1 MNSLPFSPGEK
12 LTFQVRWSFIP
23 AGETVLQVLPIETI
37 GGVSALHFV
46 MTARTYPLID
56 LFYKVRDRID
66 SYTDTQMTH
75 TLLYTKQNRGKTTRD
90 VVVTFNWKKQEA
102 QYSNNGERAA
112 PISLVPGSFDPL
124 SIFYAFRLH
133 HLTENLVIQAP
144 VADGKKCVMGRAM
157 VIKRETITVVSGTYD
172 TFLLE
177 PDLKHIGGVFQK
189 SPHAKLKI
197 WVTAD
202 SKRIPVKIKSKV
214 VVGSF
219 VAELIRP
226 RQSKE
231 EGSRSRVQR
240 FSGSRFT
247 KNPPAI
253 PARSTAGG
261 HRRGLNSCFVSSERS
276 PTEVQSEPSLVLD
289 QSEFQDMYDRAR
301 RTSATGR
308 GFIPPY
314 IWRAGLQAKSTKER

>member
-1 MNSLPFSPGEK
+1 MKSLPFSPGEK

-23 AGETVLQVLPIETI
+23 AGEAVLQVLPIETI
-37 GGVSALHFV
+37 DGVSAFHFV

-75 TLLYTKQNRGKTTRD
+75 TLLYRKQNRGRTTRD
-90 VVVTFNWKKQEA
+90 IVVTFNWEKQEA
-102 QYSNNGERAA
+102 QYSNNGQKAS

-124 SIFYAFRLH
+124 SIFYAFRRYNLA
-133 HLTENLVIQAP
+133 ENLVIQAP
-144 VADGKKCVMGRAM
+144 VADGKKCVMGKAT

-172 TFLLE
+172 TYLVE

-202 SKRIPVKIKSKV
+202 SRRIPVKVKSKV

-226 RQSKE
+226 GQSKE

-253 PARSTAGG
+253 PARSMAGG
-261 HRRGLNSCFVSSERS
+261 RRAGQVS
-276 PTEVQSEPSLVLD
+276 
-289 QSEFQDMYDRAR
+289 
-301 RTSATGR
+301 
-308 GFIPPY
+308 
-314 IWRAGLQAKSTKER
+314 AGLQASSRKERQP

>member
-1 MNSLPFSPGEK
+1 MNAPALDRDHSRPLLSLIALFVTIALMITLYRAGITSAATKPLAFSPGEK

-23 AGETVLQVLPIETI
+23 AGEAVLQVRPIETI
-37 GGVSALHFV
+37 DGVRAYHFV

-66 SYTDTQMTH
+66 SYTDSQMTH
-75 TLLYTKQNRGKTTRD
+75 TLLYKKQNRGRTTRD
-90 VVVTFNWKKQEA
+90 IVVTFNWEKQEA
-102 QYSNNGERAA
+102 QYSNNGQKAS

-124 SIFYAFRLH
+124 SIFYAFRRYDLA
-133 HLTENLVIQAP
+133 ENLVIQAP
-144 VADGKKCVMGRAM
+144 VADGKKCVMGKAT

-172 TFLLE
+172 TYLVE

-202 SKRIPVKIKSKV
+202 SRRIPVKVKSKV

-219 VAELIRP
+219 VAELIKR

-240 FSGSRFT
+240 FNGSKFT
-247 KNPPAI
+247 KSPPAI
-253 PARSTAGG
+253 PARHKSGG
-261 HRRGLNSCFVSSERS
+261 LAYKQGQRKKDNPESRFHRETVNPEL
-276 PTEVQSEPSLVLD
+276 
-289 QSEFQDMYDRAR
+289 
-301 RTSATGR
+301 
-308 GFIPPY
+308 
-314 IWRAGLQAKSTKER
+314 